1 MKRIVLLTAG
11 LLAVLSPALV
21 TTAQV
26 AAPVMAANVAP
37 RSPEQLDALLGPI
50 ALYPDPLIA
59 EILPAATLPE
69 QIVQANRYVHDGL
82 GLAAIDQQ
90 SWDPSV
96 KALARYPELLQWM
109 DTNLGWTSDV
119 GQLFVYQQIDVMN
132 SIQRLRGQ
140 AMTLGNLQSTPQ
152 QTVCTDNGTI
162 EIVPA
167 NPQVVYVPSYQPQV
181 VYVQRAP
188 RPGLFISFGI
198 GVAAGSWLH
207 HDLDWHD
214 HAVISW
220 GRNHPR
226 PNDWWYRRPTD
237 RGHVTIVN
245 NRVTVVNNRNERVA
259 SVWRP
264 SERNYGVTSRRSEPS
279 RQSGVFQHPAAAV
292 VSRPAPVMH
301 QEARPVV
308 VRPAQPI
315 RHDAAPVVTRPVQT
329 VRHDAPVAVT
339 RPVQPARY
347 IASPAV
353 ARPAQTVR
361 HDAPP
366 VVARPTQT
374 VRRDTVRAVAPAPAR
389 AAVQNNTRSPNQFGS
404 RDASP
409 RQVITKPAI
418 VSQVSNRQKG

>member
-11 LLAVLSPALV
+11 LLAALSPAVV

-69 QIVQANRYVHDGL
+69 QVVQANRYVHDGL
-82 GLAAIDQQ
+82 GLAAIDEQP
-90 SWDPSV
+90 WDPSV

-109 DTNLGWTSDV
+109 DTNLGWTTDV
-119 GQLFVYQQIDVMN
+119 GQLFLYQQIDVMN

-140 AMTLGNLQSTPQ
+140 AMALGNLQSTPQ

-167 NPQVVYVPSYQPQV
+167 NPQVIYVPSYQPQV
-181 VYVQRAP
+181 VYVQPAP
-188 RPGLFISFGI
+188 RPGIFVSFGI

-259 SVWRP
+259 SVWHANDR
-264 SERNYGVTSRRSEPS
+264 GHVATSRYSEPI
-279 RQSGVFQHPAAAV
+279 RQSRDFQRPAPAV
-292 VSRPAPVMH
+292 VSRPAPAVRH
-301 QEARPVV
+301 EAPAV

-315 RHDAAPVVTRPVQT
+315 RHAAPAVVTRPVQT
-329 VRHDAPVAVT
+329 VRHDAPVVVT
-339 RPVQPARY
+339 
-347 IASPAV
+347 
-353 ARPAQTVR
+353 
-361 HDAPP
+361 
-366 VVARPTQT
+366 RPTQT
-374 VRRDTVRAVAPAPAR
+374 VRHETPRAIAPAPAR
-389 AAVQNNTRSPNQFGS
+389 AAVQNNSRFPNQFGNHQ
-404 RDASP
+404 P
-409 RQVITKPAI
+409 QPKQVIARPAV
-418 VSQVSNRQKG
+418 VSQVQDHQRKG

>member
-11 LLAVLSPALV
+11 LLSVLSPALMS
-21 TTAQV
+21 TAQV
-26 AAPVMAANVAP
+26 AAPVIAANVAP
-37 RSPEQLDALLGPI
+37 RSPQQLDALLGPI

-69 QIVQANRYVHDGL
+69 QVVQANRYMHEGL
-82 GLAAIDQQ
+82 GLPAIDQQ
-90 SWDPSV
+90 PWDPSV

-109 DTNLGWTSDV
+109 DTNLSWTTDV
-119 GQLFVYQQIDVMN
+119 GQLFLYQQIDVMN

-140 AMTLGNLQSTPQ
+140 AIALGNLQSTPQ

-167 NPQVVYVPSYQPQV
+167 NPQVIYVPSYQPQV
-181 VYVQRAP
+181 VYVQPAP
-188 RPGLFISFGI
+188 RPGIFVSFGI

-259 SVWRP
+259 SVWHA
-264 SERNYGVTSRRSEPS
+264 SERNHVVTSGRSEPTRES
-279 RQSGVFQHPAAAV
+279 RGFERPAPAV
-292 VSRPAPVMH
+292 VSRPAPVVRH
-301 QEARPVV
+301 EAPAV

-315 RHDAAPVVTRPVQT
+315 RHEVAPLVTRPVQT
-329 VRHDAPVAVT
+329 FHRDAPVLVT
-339 RPVQPARY
+339 
-347 IASPAV
+347 
-353 ARPAQTVR
+353 RPAQTVR
-361 HDAPP
+361 HE
-366 VVARPTQT
+366 TS
-374 VRRDTVRAVAPAPAR
+374 RAIAPAPSR
-389 AAVQNNTRSPNQFGS
+389 ANAQNNSRFPDQFS
-404 RDASP
+404 NRNSSP
-409 RQVITKPAI
+409 RQVITRPAA
-418 VSQVSNRQKG
+418 VSQVQDHQRKG